1 MPPTRNNGLPCP
13 PWRDIVVILSYFV
26 RHIAMKTT
34 KTKKVKIIN
43 EKTMIAWIWGNFSI
57 SWGICQAIRHNKV
70 YIKSGS
76 MGMSFFAPCP

>member
-1 MPPTRNNGLPCP
+1 
-13 PWRDIVVILSYFV
+13 
-26 RHIAMKTT
+26 MKTT

-57 SWGICQAIRHNKV
+57 SWGICQAIRHNKA